1 MPDAGWFQDPENPA
15 NDRYWDGAAWTSH
28 VRPRTPLQAPPPYA
42 PPPQAAQPYA
52 PQAAQPYAP
61 QAAQLYAPQPTHT
74 SIGTASQSYAPQY
87 QAPVAPSRPVWTR
100 TGFKILGVVLVL
112 FLGWLTVSSVLEDP
126 STDLT
131 NRDASGSISDSGFV
145 GVFKLRVGDCVDLPD
160 ELTTA
165 VTAPDELT
173 ELAGVQGVPCSSLHD
188 GEVFGLYDTALG
200 SFDMAALDAE
210 AQTRCA
216 DAALNY
222 VADVSPTSDAS
233 LGIMPPSAETW
244 AAGDRAT
251 VCYFS
256 FPVQRDYSVRNG
268 VL

>member
-1 MPDAGWFQDPENPA
+1 MPEAGWFQDPENPA
-15 NDRYWDGAAWTSH
+15 NERYWDGAAWTSH
-28 VRPRTPLQAPPPYA
+28 VRPRTPPQAPPPYA
-42 PPPQAAQPYA
+42 PPPPGAQP
-52 PQAAQPYAP
+52 
-61 QAAQLYAPQPTHT
+61 YAPQPTHT

-145 GVFKLRVGDCVDLPD
+145 GVFKLRVGDCVDLP

-165 VTAPDELT
+165 VT
-173 ELAGVQGVPCSSLHD
+173 ELAGMQGVPCSSLHD
-188 GEVFGLYDTALG
+188 GEVFGLYDTALA

-210 AQTRCA
+210 AENRCA

-222 VADVSPTSDAS
+222 VADVSPDSDAS

-244 AAGDRAT
+244 GAGDRAT
-251 VCYFS
+251 VCYFL

>member
-1 MPDAGWFQDPENPA
+1 M
-15 NDRYWDGAAWTSH
+15 T
-28 VRPRTPLQAPPPYA
+28 
-42 PPPQAAQPYA
+42 
-52 PQAAQPYAP
+52 
-61 QAAQLYAPQPTHT
+61 
-74 SIGTASQSYAPQY
+74 
-87 QAPVAPSRPVWTR
+87 APV
-100 TGFKILGVVLVL
+100 
-112 FLGWLTVSSVLEDP
+112 
-126 STDLT
+126 
-131 NRDASGSISDSGFV
+131 
-145 GVFKLRVGDCVDLPD
+145 
-160 ELTTA
+160 
-165 VTAPDELT
+165 ELT
-173 ELAGVQGVPCSSLHD
+173 ELAGLQGVPCSSLHD